1 MTRRPAAAQVPDEHE
16 HFSHR
21 APWLRAG
28 VLGANDGL
36 VSVAS
41 LMLGVGGGSDSLH
54 LVVLAGVAGLV
65 GGALSMAVGEYIS
78 VSSQRRAPRAAWHP
92 HEIGSADDP
101 TGLSNSREVGKSIS
115 VCTQRRAPRAVWHL
129 HKIGP
134 ADDSTECRQQ
144 SRMRLD
150 TWARRQVKRVV
161 AGLPSA
167 RVRCKR
173 RDGRT
178 DVTLEHNSTGKK

>member
-1 MTRRPAAAQVPDEHE
+1 MHTTASSLPYSAGQAPHARQGAAYCPAAAQIPDEHE

-78 VSSQRRAPRAAWHP
+78 VSSQRRAPRDARRP
-92 HEIGSADDP
+92 HEIGLADAP
-101 TGLSNSREVGKSIS
+101 AGFLTNSREALSQAQGR
-115 VCTQRRAPRAVWHL
+115 T
-129 HKIGP
+129 
-134 ADDSTECRQQ
+134 T
-144 SRMRLD
+144 
-150 TWARRQVKRVV
+150 
-161 AGLPSA
+161 
-167 RVRCKR
+167 R
-173 RDGRT
+173 RDGLLPRCLSARGLRQEAGRAVGCRIKT
-178 DVTLEHNSTGKK
+178 QVNTRQVE